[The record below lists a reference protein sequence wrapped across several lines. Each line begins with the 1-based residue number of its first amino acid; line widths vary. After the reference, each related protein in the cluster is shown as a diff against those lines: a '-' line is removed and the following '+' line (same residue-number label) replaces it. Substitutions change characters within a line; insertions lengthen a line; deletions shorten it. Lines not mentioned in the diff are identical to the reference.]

1 MKQILFITII
11 LSIAYPAFS
20 QDTIRYPYSCYMEWP
35 MDSNMNYQYNFVKN
49 QKSACIIYRFR
60 RNETYAREFY
70 VNGPTKIY
78 GIAATLWGQDTARR
92 DLNVLLFSLNNTD
105 VMPPKVLRWSD
116 TLPYR
121 YFVYEAIDCLPTSET
136 YGKQFMEMVKAYEF
150 YFDTPVVVTDTFFV
164 GYHTLGV
171 DGRQHPYCSWDIDS
185 TGYAYMTV
193 TQNPCDTN
201 YIRPLWRFIDEHYK
215 IIPSPFDQHRQWGG
229 LFPILHPQCN
239 PDTISCPVVEQLR
252 ADTVDSLHVRFSW
265 LPTDSR
271 QQHYQISI
279 GPQGTPPDE
288 NRIFDI
294 DSNPYTHRDNWD
306 TSIVYAAYVRAQCLV
321 PCYAHDS
328 LYWSDWSQP
337 ALFTFRRPDPI
348 GIDSPDSRA
357 LFTIQPNPARE
368 SVTITLVTPTQ
379 APNAVTLLDAAGHT
393 LLQTSFSGTT
403 TTIDT
408 RSLSAGTY
416 FLTLS
421 TPETTATRK
430 LIIE

>member
-1 MKQILFITII
+1 MKQILFIAII

-35 MDSNMNYQYNFVKN
+35 MDTLMGYNFNHLENRRGACRVRKERIN
-49 QKSACIIYRFR
+49 VTFSRQFIVNKSTQIH
-60 RNETYAREFY
+60 
-70 VNGPTKIY
+70 
-78 GIAATLWGQDTARR
+78 GIAVTLWGQDTAQR
-92 DLNVLLFSLNNTD
+92 DFNVILYSVHGID
-105 VMPPKVLRWSD
+105 VVPYEVLRWSD
-116 TLPYR
+116 SIPFR
-121 YFVYEAIDCLPTSET
+121 VFIYEGNDCLPQSSTFGEHYEDT
-136 YGKQFMEMVKAYEF
+136 VKAYEF
-150 YFDTPVVVTDTFFV
+150 YFDTSVIVSDTFLI
-164 GYHTLGV
+164 GIHTLGV
-171 DGRQHPYCSWDIDS
+171 DGQQHPHEYDNIDS
-185 TGYAYMTV
+185 SGYVYFAL
-193 TQNPCDTN
+193 TQNSCDPKF
-201 YIRPLWRFIDEHYK
+201 IRPPWYFINDKQIMPDNEPNYA
-215 IIPSPFDQHRQWGG
+215 WGG

-239 PDTISCPVVEQLR
+239 PDTVSCPVVEQLR

-271 QQHYQISI
+271 QQRYQISI

-357 LFTIQPNPARE
+357 LFTIQPNPASE
-368 SVTITLVTPTQ
+368 SVTLTLATPTQ
-379 APNAVTLLDAAGHT
+379 APSAVTLLDAAGHT

-416 FLTLS
+416 FITLS

>member
-1 MKQILFITII
+1 MAPFEIL
-11 LSIAYPAFS
+11 LVG
-20 QDTIRYPYSCYMEWP
+20 
-35 MDSNMNYQYNFVKN
+35 NYQVTHAK
-49 QKSACIIYRFR
+49 KYRVTR
-60 RNETYAREFY
+60 
-70 VNGPTKIY
+70 PTKIY
-78 GIAATLWGQDTARR
+78 GIAATLWGQDTARCGVTFR
-92 DLNVLLFSLNNTD
+92 LYNLIGDSATQLWEMRWNDSL
-105 VMPPKVLRWSD
+105 PF
-116 TLPYR
+116 R
-121 YFVYEAIDCLPTSET
+121 YYVYEAKDCDKYSATQGR
-136 YGKQFMEMVKAYEF
+136 YGEAVVKAYEF
-150 YFDTPVVVTDTFFV
+150 YFDTPMVMMDSFLIGYKTDSSYRGSMGPILGYCYLAGNKYRCTDKYEEPYWNGVLYNTTF
-164 GYHTLGV
+164 YNS
-171 DGRQHPYCSWDIDS
+171 DNR
-185 TGYAYMTV
+185 
-193 TQNPCDTN
+193 
-201 YIRPLWRFIDEHYK
+201 K
-215 IIPSPFDQHRQWGG
+215 SPGPWGG
-229 LFPILHPQCN
+229 LMPILHPLCN
-239 PDTISCPVVEQLR
+239 PDTVSCPVVEQLH

-368 SVTITLVTPTQ
+368 SVTITLATPTQ
-379 APNAVTLLDAAGHT
+379 APSAVTLLDAAGHT

-416 FLTLS
+416 FITLS
-421 TPETTATRK
+421 TPENTATRK